1 MWYKRKMIHPTAIVN
16 KQAKLAEDVEIG
28 PYSIVGENVSIGAN
42 TKIKERVFLED
53 TKLGKNCKIFSGA
66 VIGSIPQDLKFKGEK
81 SLVKIGDNNI
91 IREYVTINRGTVA
104 HGETTIGEGN
114 LIMAYSHIA
123 HDCLIGNGVIIANGG
138 ALAGHVNIEDKV
150 VIGGLVAIHQFVRI
164 GELSIIGGCSKVIK
178 DIPPYALVDGH
189 PTKIYGLNSVGLR
202 RTNFSSDLIA
212 QLKKAFKILF
222 FSSISLT
229 EGLEKVGKEVALSP
243 EVLHLIEFI
252 KNSQRGI
259 AKGQSPRH
267 PATSYPAGKLGNWET
282 GKLGN

>member
-1 MWYKRKMIHPTAIVN
+1 MIHPTAIVN

-42 TKIKERVFLED
+42 TRIKERVSLED

-104 HGETTIGEGN
+104 HGETTIGSDN

-138 ALAGHVNIEDKV
+138 TLAGHINIEDKV

-222 FSSISLT
+222 LCSLPLT
-229 EGLEKVGKEVALSP
+229 EGLEMVGREVALSP
-243 EVLHLIEFI
+243 QVLHLIEFI

-259 AKGQSPRH
+259 AK
-267 PATSYPAGKLGNWET
+267 AK
-282 GKLGN
+282 

>member
-1 MWYKRKMIHPTAIVN
+1 MIHPTVIVN
-16 KQAKLAEDVEIG
+16 KQAKLAEGVEIG
-28 PYSIVGENVSIGAN
+28 PYSIVGENVSIGAH
-42 TKIKERVFLED
+42 TKIKERVFLENAE
-53 TKLGKNCKIFSGA
+53 LGKNCKIFSGA

-91 IREYVTINRGTVA
+91 IREYVTINRGTA
-104 HGETTIGEGN
+104 ANGETTIGSDN

-123 HDCLIGNGVIIANGG
+123 HDCRIGNGVIIANAGT
-138 ALAGHVNIEDKV
+138 LAGHVNIEDKA

-189 PTKIYGLNSVGLR
+189 PAKIYGINSVGLR
-202 RTNFSSDLIA
+202 RRNFSSDLIA

-222 FSSISLT
+222 FSPLSLA
-229 EGLEKVGKEVALSP
+229 EGLERVKKEVALSS
-243 EVLHLIEFI
+243 EVLHLIEFV

-259 AKGQSPRH
+259 AKGNDRIEEQRTEKSRQ
-267 PATSYPAGKLGNWET
+267 
-282 GKLGN
+282 

>member
-1 MWYKRKMIHPTAIVN
+1 MIHPTAIVN

-42 TKIKERVFLED
+42 TRIKERVSLED

-104 HGETTIGEGN
+104 HGETTIGSDN

-138 ALAGHVNIEDKV
+138 TLAGHINIEDKV

-222 FSSISLT
+222 FSSLPLT

-243 EVLHLIEFI
+243 QVLHLIEFI

-259 AKGQSPRH
+259 AK
-267 PATSYPAGKLGNWET
+267 AK
-282 GKLGN
+282 